1 MKVRHVY
8 LHLREHGRSLI
19 VLQVHSFDFFRYG
32 LTEVYSTAPSLA
44 QLKGRQYQSLGQAA
58 QDIHV
63 HIHGK
68 DRGYVNYS
76 LEYEAYCMG
85 LSEEACATQLGTAT
99 RRVVSHG
106 EQFEVPFSPEL
117 LTTFCITEPDSLAP
131 GGRWLACCHLL
142 PMVPLGVDDSVA
154 EARLAQL
161 MSEDRHHVTVGSRQR
176 RLLMASGGGGSSTST
191 STRTHAA
198 ASSSSTHAAASSST
212 RTSASS
218 SGNSRTHAEASGM
231 RRDDHRDW
239 RAGRAQTSDAPGGER
254 SSIERAPKR
263 ARFSTKEGLC
273 VYRLADDMNTPH
285 EIISH
290 WLVEQAVPGRQSMK
304 MLKLRPL
311 FPPTANTLDVPA
323 VETVSLNERFKSVWE
338 AHSFDPVSDELEST
352 SRTASNGGLYDAHIR
367 AVVLQA
373 RRVQMSEWLM
383 FHQLR
388 WGEGNLAYAPT
399 PPELRVGVP
408 LHR

>member
-1 MKVRHVY
+1 
-8 LHLREHGRSLI
+8 
-19 VLQVHSFDFFRYG
+19 
-32 LTEVYSTAPSLA
+32 
-44 QLKGRQYQSLGQAA
+44 
-58 QDIHV
+58 
-63 HIHGK
+63 
-68 DRGYVNYS
+68 
-76 LEYEAYCMG
+76 
-85 LSEEACATQLGTAT
+85 
-99 RRVVSHG
+99 
-106 EQFEVPFSPEL
+106 
-117 LTTFCITEPDSLAP
+117 
-131 GGRWLACCHLL
+131 
-142 PMVPLGVDDSVA
+142 
-154 EARLAQL
+154 
-161 MSEDRHHVTVGSRQR
+161 
-176 RLLMASGGGGSSTST
+176 
-191 STRTHAA
+191 
-198 ASSSSTHAAASSST
+198 
-212 RTSASS
+212 
-218 SGNSRTHAEASGM
+218 
-231 RRDDHRDW
+231 
-239 RAGRAQTSDAPGGER
+239 
-254 SSIERAPKR
+254 
-263 ARFSTKEGLC
+263 

-352 SRTASNGGLYDAHIR
+352 SSTASNGGLYDAHIR

-399 PPELRVGVP
+399 PPELRVGEP

>member
-1 MKVRHVY
+1 MKTRHVF

-19 VLQVHSFDFFRYG
+19 VLQVHSFDFFRLG
-32 LTEVYSTAPSLA
+32 LTEVYSTAPILA
-44 QLKGRQYQSLGQAA
+44 QFKGRQFQSLGQAA
-58 QDIHV
+58 QEIHV
-63 HIHGK
+63 SLYGR
-68 DRGYVNYS
+68 DQGYINYTR
-76 LEYEAYCMG
+76 EYEAYCFFGAHCSLG
-85 LSEEACATQLGTAT
+85 LSEEECATQLGTAT

-106 EQFEVPFSPEL
+106 AQFEVPFSPEQ
-117 LTTFCITEPDSLAP
+117 LTTWCHLEPDSLAP
-131 GGRWLACCHLL
+131 GGRWVACCHLL
-142 PMVPLGVDDSVA
+142 PLVPLGVDDSAA

-161 MSEDRHHVTVGSRQR
+161 MSEDRHHATVGSRQR
-176 RLLMASGGGGSSTST
+176 RSLMASGGGGSSSS

-198 ASSSSTHAAASSST
+198 ASSSTHAA
-212 RTSASS
+212 ASS

-239 RAGRAQTSDAPGGER
+239 RAGRAQTSDAPGREL
-254 SSIERAPKR
+254 SSLERAPKR

-273 VYRLADDMNTPH
+273 VYRLADDMNMPH

-311 FPPTANTLDVPA
+311 DPPTANTLDVPA

-352 SRTASNGGLYDAHIR
+352 SRTASTGGLYDAHVR

-373 RRVQMSEWLM
+373 RSVQMPEWLM

-388 WGEGNLAYAPT
+388 WGHGNLAYAPT
-399 PPELRVGVP
+399 PPELQVGEP

>member
-1 MKVRHVY
+1 
-8 LHLREHGRSLI
+8 
-19 VLQVHSFDFFRYG
+19 
-32 LTEVYSTAPSLA
+32 
-44 QLKGRQYQSLGQAA
+44 
-58 QDIHV
+58 
-63 HIHGK
+63 
-68 DRGYVNYS
+68 
-76 LEYEAYCMG
+76 
-85 LSEEACATQLGTAT
+85 
-99 RRVVSHG
+99 
-106 EQFEVPFSPEL
+106 
-117 LTTFCITEPDSLAP
+117 
-131 GGRWLACCHLL
+131 
-142 PMVPLGVDDSVA
+142 
-154 EARLAQL
+154 
-161 MSEDRHHVTVGSRQR
+161 
-176 RLLMASGGGGSSTST
+176 
-191 STRTHAA
+191 
-198 ASSSSTHAAASSST
+198 
-212 RTSASS
+212 
-218 SGNSRTHAEASGM
+218 M

-311 FPPTANTLDVPA
+311 DPPTANTLDVPA

-352 SRTASNGGLYDAHIR
+352 SRTASTGGLYDAHVR

-373 RRVQMSEWLM
+373 RSVQMPEWLM

-388 WGEGNLAYAPT
+388 WGHGNLADAPT
-399 PPELRVGVP
+399 PPELQVGEP